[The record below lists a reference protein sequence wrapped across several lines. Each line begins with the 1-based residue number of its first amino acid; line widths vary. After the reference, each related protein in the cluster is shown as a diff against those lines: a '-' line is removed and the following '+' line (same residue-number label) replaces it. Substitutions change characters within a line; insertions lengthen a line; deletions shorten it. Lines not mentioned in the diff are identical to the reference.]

1 MIILKIKPESL
12 KSTDKVSAV
21 VMCDRKRNDLR
32 QQDYL
37 RQPYDQFADK
47 KACEECQ
54 MTLKI
59 WETGKGAVDI
69 KHLWESFFL
78 DKVLTF
84 WGKGTHT
91 IFLHVLEI
99 YFLSLQVTFPKS

>member
-1 MIILKIKPESL
+1 M

-54 MTLKI
+54 MILVLFLTL
-59 WETGKGAVDI
+59 
-69 KHLWESFFL
+69 
-78 DKVLTF
+78 
-84 WGKGTHT
+84 
-91 IFLHVLEI
+91 
-99 YFLSLQVTFPKS
+99 